1 MFVVDHVAHKNV
13 KAIKVGPRPR
23 SIAFLPD
30 GSRAFVTSETGWTLT
45 DIDTKALTARKTIRL
60 GENMRAMGVIASPD
74 GQRLYVSTGRS
85 KMVLIVDVKKDAV
98 IGSVEVGPRPWGIGL
113 SPDAKTL
120 FTANGPSN
128 DVTIVDLASGQVT
141 KKVEVGKGPW
151 GLAVVAAP

>member
-1 MFVVDHVAHKNV
+1 M
-13 KAIKVGPRPR
+13 
-23 SIAFLPD
+23 
-30 GSRAFVTSETGWTLT
+30 
-45 DIDTKALTARKTIRL
+45 
-60 GENMRAMGVIASPD
+60 
-74 GQRLYVSTGRS
+74 
-85 KMVLIVDVKKDAV
+85 

-128 DVTIVDLASGQVT
+128 DVTIVDLASGQVA